1 MITTAILIEENGT
14 GTNNYKRYEVTMG
27 NYTIQTLVTA
37 SPSQVG
43 SWLSSNIRNNADDL
57 MIVGLDVEWKPN
69 TRPNMQPPNPV
80 ATLQLCIGHN
90 CLIFQ
95 ILYAPLIPRALSS
108 FLNNPDVI
116 FVGVGIQED
125 ADKLLRDYN
134 LRVTNVGELRSLA
147 AEELQVFQL
156 QWAGLA
162 ALGHYVLG
170 FEIDKPE
177 NVTMS
182 RWDNRYLTD
191 EQVAYAAID
200 AFVSGEIGRALID

>member
-1 MITTAILIEENGT
+1 MTTTLIRENGI
-14 GTNNYKRYEVTMG
+14 GNNNYKSYEVKMG
-27 NYTIQTLVTA
+27 THTIQTLVTT
-37 SPSQVG
+37 SPCQVG
-43 SWLSSNIRNNADDL
+43 IWLSTNTRNTHDNL
-57 MIVGLDVEWKPN
+57 KIVGLDVEWRPN
-69 TRPNMQPPNPV
+69 TQSNSQQPNPV